1 MVGFRDMWERSHLS
15 PIFFAF
21 KGRLSR
27 FLSEEKSRRRK
38 ISESNERFALE
49 QEELSAKL
57 QVEMEEEEK
66 EMLARHEAEKQ
77 ELENKHHRKRNSLT
91 RRQDDQKRLV
101 AEYRDWRKAMWDK
114 IIRWA
119 RIAGFPGKNPKKT
132 IRDTMCELREER
144 KAGD

>member
-1 MVGFRDMWERSHLS
+1 MCSSDLKKTIGQKANITKHE
-15 PIFFAF
+15 IQT
-21 KGRLSR
+21 
-27 FLSEEKSRRRK
+27 
-38 ISESNERFALE
+38 ALIN
-49 QEELSAKL
+49 K
-57 QVEMEEEEK
+57 
-66 EMLARHEAEKQ
+66 KQ